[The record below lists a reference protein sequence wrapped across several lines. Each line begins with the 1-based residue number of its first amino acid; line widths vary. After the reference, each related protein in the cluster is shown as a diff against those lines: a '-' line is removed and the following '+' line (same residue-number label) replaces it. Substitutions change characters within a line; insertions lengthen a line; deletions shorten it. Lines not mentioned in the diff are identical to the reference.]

1 MNFFCFDELHGLF
14 LLMHVDFPRVQ
25 VCPPLS
31 REGASPFATQ
41 PQACPCFRREPA
53 KRKRADSDPTTTVRS
68 FFVQDRHAYFTLFIF
83 FCFSFGVAAR
93 ACRQRAK
100 ALTEAKSLFSDKRYA
115 EARKKLLQS
124 LSRTQR
130 VQEALLRALDA
141 AEIPVQYIV
150 APYEADS
157 QLAWMVRTGY
167 LDCVLSQDTDLIP
180 LGCPLVSETVRCLSL
195 ISRLIEMLTLVPC
208 MRTHDFVRAL
218 QPSAGPFQDGL
229 EVR

>member
-1 MNFFCFDELHGLF
+1 MDSSCSCTLISHVYRYVPLF
-14 LLMHVDFPRVQ
+14 LERVRVLLRHNLKPVLVFDGSQPRGKEQ
-25 VCPPLS
+25 T
-31 REGASPFATQ
+31 AT
-41 PQACPCFRREPA
+41 RR
-53 KRKRADSDPTTTVRS
+53 RQCV
-68 FFVQDRHAYFTLFIF
+68 LFLCKIDMPILLYLFF

-157 QLAWMVRTGY
+157 QLAWMVRTGH

>member
-1 MNFFCFDELHGLF
+1 M
-14 LLMHVDFPRVQ
+14 
-25 VCPPLS
+25 
-31 REGASPFATQ
+31 
-41 PQACPCFRREPA
+41 
-53 KRKRADSDPTTTVRS
+53 
-68 FFVQDRHAYFTLFIF
+68 
-83 FCFSFGVAAR
+83 
-93 ACRQRAK
+93 
-100 ALTEAKSLFSDKRYA
+100 
-115 EARKKLLQS
+115 
-124 LSRTQR
+124 
-130 VQEALLRALDA
+130 QEALLRALDA

-157 QLAWMVRTGY
+157 QLAWMVRTGH